1 MSTLISERRVRR
13 RDSAAAEPLRLQLE
27 TMILGTYHEMPGLT
41 LDMED
46 AARLFGLKPTTC
58 QIVLGDLL
66 RKGVLRRGHAGMIQ
80 KA

>member
-1 MSTLISERRVRR
+1 
-13 RDSAAAEPLRLQLE
+13 
-27 TMILGTYHEMPGLT
+27 MILGTYHEMPGLT